1 MNDVQKIALAYAPRR
16 CRAALSA
23 LWACDAALGR
33 VVATTTEPMIGQMRL
48 TWWHERLTGLDAG
61 EVPAEP
67 VLAALADVVCHHDV
81 TGAMIAALV
90 EGWEVLLDP
99 LPLSADVLRTFAVK
113 RGDGLFALSARI
125 IGAPVSAG
133 LGAGWA
139 LIDFA
144 THCSNQVTAERARAM
159 AAVLFKDTDV
169 AGPKALRILT
179 RTAHAKASGSIAT
192 IATPVSRWHVLRA
205 VLS

>member
-1 MNDVQKIALAYAPRR
+1 MNEPQQIALAYVPRASR
-16 CRAALSA
+16 DGVSAIWAL
-23 LWACDAALGR
+23 DAALGR

-67 VLAALADVVCHHDV
+67 VLAALRDVVRHHDV
-81 TGAMIAALV
+81 TGAMLAGLV

-99 LPLSADVLRTFAVK
+99 LPLGDDVLRAHAAK

-125 IGAPVSAG
+125 IGAPVLAG

-144 THCSNQVTAERARAM
+144 THCSDQVTAERAWAI
-159 AAVLFKDTDV
+159 AAVLFKKTDV
-169 AGPKALRILT
+169 VGPKALRILA
-179 RTAHAKASGSIAT
+179 RTAQAKALGSIAA
-192 IATPVSRWHVLRA
+192 IRTPVSRWQMLRA

>member
-1 MNDVQKIALAYAPRR
+1 MNEVQTIVFAYAPRASR
-16 CRAALSA
+16 DALSA

-61 EVPAEP
+61 EAPAEP
-67 VLAALADVVCHHDV
+67 VLAALRDVVRLHDV
-81 TGAMIAALV
+81 TGAMLAGLV

-99 LPLSADVLRTFAVK
+99 LPLSDDVLRTYADK
-113 RGDGLFALSARI
+113 RGDGLFALSARV
-125 IGAPVSAG
+125 IGRPVIAG

-144 THCSNQVTAERARAM
+144 THCSDQVTAERAWAM
-159 AAVLFKDTDV
+159 AGDIL
-169 AGPKALRILT
+169 AGAGWTAPKPLRILSLI
-179 RTAHAKASGSIAT
+179 AKARASAPF
-192 IATPVSRWHVLRA
+192 AELARPVSRWAMLRA